1 MSLPEYK
8 IKSDNIKGNSEET
21 SAVSKISYEIENANN
36 NGLNDESIK
45 RQIKKAQNN
54 NRFPENLSY
63 VRSYTDP
70 KTGTTTSAFLNK
82 DTGKVTLGMTG
93 TNVHK
98 DAILKQTFGVPSSQ
112 GYIDAS
118 ETLKDI
124 VADANIGLR
133 SVTDKDPHFK
143 GTQDFIK
150 EIKKDYDIDFIT
162 GHSLGGR
169 DTMILGM
176 SNDIKHIVV
185 YNPAPLAIKDVSGL
199 YADEEELK
207 KLIERYDG
215 HIVRFVSDED
225 ELDAGV
231 RNHLYETAGEK
242 IVLKNGEGHSMSGFL
257 ISGTQAI
264 ILSELNKVK
273 GYQDENNKA
282 LKSVRKQTRNRLHKV
297 ETLRAYWTQTT
308 GGALSSSQKQLLEAL
323 TALTIAEGLNQ
334 LVNEES
340 QHLKK
345 MYHVMAHK
353 FGDNWKKAQK
363 VGNEIGEKLTSAE
376 VIDELRKGGAYESK
390 LETDPKRKI
399 DDKIKKLNDV
409 YKNCN
414 GYIAKIKQ
422 SIEAIVSNDQ
432 MLASQI
438 GGMM

>member
-1 MSLPEYK
+1 MSQTEYQ
-8 IKSDNIKGNSEET
+8 INPGNITSNSEET
-21 SAVSKISYEIENANN
+21 SSVSKISYEIENANN
-36 NGLNDESIK
+36 NGLKK
-45 RQIKKAQNN
+45 RKIDTQIEVFKEKGK
-54 NRFPENLSY
+54 FPKNLKY
-63 VRSYTDP
+63 VDSYTDP

-98 DAILKQTFGVPSSQ
+98 GAMLRETLGFHFPQDNRDA
-112 GYIDAS
+112 Y
-118 ETLKDI
+118 ETLKDFG
-124 VADANIGLR
+124 ADVNIGLH
-133 SVTDKDPHFK
+133 SVTDKDPHYK
-143 GTQDFIK
+143 NTQDFIK
-150 EIKKDYDIDFIT
+150 NIKKNYDIDIIT

-169 DTMILGM
+169 DAMILGM
-176 SNDIKHIVV
+176 SNNIKHIVV

-199 YADEEELK
+199 YADQEELK
-207 KLIERYDG
+207 KLIEKYDG

-225 ELDAGV
+225 ELDAAV

-264 ILSELNKVK
+264 ILAELNKVK
-273 GYQDENNKA
+273 GYQDENNKS
-282 LKSVRKQTRNRLHKV
+282 LKSVRKQTRHRLHKV
-297 ETLRAYWTQTT
+297 ETLRANWIQTT
-308 GGALSSSQKQLLEAL
+308 GGSLSSSQQQLLEAL

-345 MYHVMAHK
+345 MYHAMAHK

-363 VGNEIGEKLTSAE
+363 VGNEIGKKLTSAE

-390 LETDPKRKI
+390 LETDPQRKI

-414 GYIAKIKQ
+414 DYIAKIKQ

-438 GGMM
+438 DGMM

>member
-1 MSLPEYK
+1 MSQTEYQ
-8 IKSDNIKGNSEET
+8 IKSGNIKGNSEET
-21 SAVSKISYEIENANN
+21 STVSNISYEIENANN
-36 NGLNDESIK
+36 SGLKQNKIDK
-45 RQIKKAQNN
+45 QIKKLQEKNK
-54 NRFPENLSY
+54 FPKNLSY
-63 VRSYTDP
+63 LKSYTDP

-98 DAILKQTFGVPSSQ
+98 DAILKQTFGVPSYQ
-112 GYIDAS
+112 GYIDVS

-124 VADANIGLR
+124 GADVNIGLH
-133 SVTDKDPHFK
+133 SVTDKDPHYK
-143 GTQDFIK
+143 NTQDFIK
-150 EIKKDYDIDFIT
+150 NIKKDYDIDIIT

-169 DTMILGM
+169 DAMILGM

-199 YADEEELK
+199 YADQEELK
-207 KLIERYDG
+207 KLIEKYDG

-242 IVLKNGEGHSMSGFL
+242 IVLKNGEGHAMSGIL
-257 ISGTQAI
+257 MSRTQAI
-264 ILSELNKVK
+264 ILAELNKVK

-282 LKSVRKQTRNRLHKV
+282 LKSVRKQTRHRLHKV
-297 ETLRAYWTQTT
+297 ETLRANWIQTT
-308 GGALSSSQKQLLEAL
+308 GGSLSSSQQQLLEAL

-345 MYHVMAHK
+345 MYHEMAHK
-353 FGDNWKKAQK
+353 FGDNWKKAQE
-363 VGNEIGEKLTSAE
+363 VGNEIGEKLTSEE

-438 GGMM
+438 DGMM

>member
-1 MSLPEYK
+1 MM
-8 IKSDNIKGNSEET
+8 KSDYQINSGNITSHSEET
-21 SAVSKISYEIENANN
+21 SAVSKIGYEIENANN
-36 NGLNDESIK
+36 NNLGVEKIR
-45 RQIKKAQNN
+45 RQIVKLQKKDG
-54 NRFPENLSY
+54 FPKNLKY
-63 VRSYTDP
+63 VDSYTDP

-93 TNVHK
+93 TNVNK
-98 DAILKQTFGVPSSQ
+98 
-112 GYIDAS
+112 DAS
-118 ETLKDI
+118 ETLKDFG
-124 VADANIGLR
+124 ADVNIGLHI
-133 SVTDKDPHFK
+133 VTDKDPHYK
-143 GTQDFIK
+143 NTQDFIK
-150 EIKKDYDIDFIT
+150 NIKKDYDIDIIT

-169 DTMILGM
+169 DAMILGM

-199 YADEEELK
+199 YADEDELK
-207 KLIERYDG
+207 KLIEKYDG

-225 ELDAGV
+225 ELDAVV

-264 ILSELNKVK
+264 ILAELNKVK
-273 GYQDENNKA
+273 GYQDENNKS
-282 LKSVRKQTRNRLHKV
+282 LKSVRKQTRHRLHKV
-297 ETLRAYWTQTT
+297 ETLRANWIQTT
-308 GGALSSSQKQLLEAL
+308 GGSLSSSQQQLLEAL

-345 MYHVMAHK
+345 MYHAMAHK
-353 FGDNWKKAQK
+353 FGDNWKKTQE
-363 VGNEIGEKLTSAE
+363 VGNEIGEKLTSEE

-438 GGMM
+438 DGMM

>member
-1 MSLPEYK
+1 MNKTKYQ
-8 IKSDNIKGNSEET
+8 INSDNIKSNSEET
-21 SAVSKISYEIENANN
+21 SAISSISYEIENANN
-36 NGLNDESIK
+36 NDLNNASIQT
-45 RQIKKAQNN
+45 QIEILKSQNS
-54 NRFPENLSY
+54 FPKNLSY
-63 VRSYTDP
+63 LKSYTDP

-98 DAILKQTFGVPSSQ
+98 DAILKQTFGVPSYQ

-124 VADANIGLR
+124 GAVNIGLH
-133 SVTDKDPHFK
+133 SVTDKDPHYK
-143 GTQDFIK
+143 NTQDFIK
-150 EIKKDYDIDFIT
+150 NIKKDYDIDIIT

-169 DTMILGM
+169 DAMILGM

-199 YADEEELK
+199 YADQEELK
-207 KLIERYDG
+207 KLIEKYDG

-242 IVLKNGEGHSMSGFL
+242 IVLKNGEGHAMSGIL
-257 ISGTQAI
+257 MSRTQAI
-264 ILSELNKVK
+264 ILAELNKVK

-282 LKSVRKQTRNRLHKV
+282 LKSVRKQTRHRLHKV
-297 ETLRAYWTQTT
+297 ETLRANWIQTT
-308 GGALSSSQKQLLEAL
+308 GGSLSSSQQQLLEAL

-345 MYHVMAHK
+345 MYHAMAHK
-353 FGDNWKKAQK
+353 FGDNWKKAQE
-363 VGNEIGEKLTSAE
+363 VGNEIGEKLTSEE

-438 GGMM
+438 DGMM

>member
-1 MSLPEYK
+1 MNKTKYQ
-8 IKSDNIKGNSEET
+8 INSDNIKSNSEET
-21 SAVSKISYEIENANN
+21 SAISSISYEIENANN
-36 NGLNDESIK
+36 NDLNNASIQT
-45 RQIKKAQNN
+45 QIEILKSQNS
-54 NRFPENLSY
+54 FPKNLSY
-63 VRSYTDP
+63 LKSYTDP

-98 DAILKQTFGVPSSQ
+98 DAILKQTFGVPSYQ

-124 VADANIGLR
+124 GADVNIGLH
-133 SVTDKDPHFK
+133 SVTDKDPHYK
-143 GTQDFIK
+143 NTQDFIK
-150 EIKKDYDIDFIT
+150 NIKKDYDIDIIT

-169 DTMILGM
+169 DAMILGM

-199 YADEEELK
+199 YADQEELK
-207 KLIERYDG
+207 KLIEKYDG

-242 IVLKNGEGHSMSGFL
+242 IVLKNGEG
-257 ISGTQAI
+257 
-264 ILSELNKVK
+264 
-273 GYQDENNKA
+273 
-282 LKSVRKQTRNRLHKV
+282 
-297 ETLRAYWTQTT
+297 
-308 GGALSSSQKQLLEAL
+308 
-323 TALTIAEGLNQ
+323 LNQ

-345 MYHVMAHK
+345 MYHAMAHK
-353 FGDNWKKAQK
+353 FGDNWKKAQE
-363 VGNEIGEKLTSAE
+363 VGNEIGEKLTSEE

-438 GGMM
+438 DGMM

>member
-1 MSLPEYK
+1 MNKTKYQ
-8 IKSDNIKGNSEET
+8 INSDNIKSNSEET
-21 SAVSKISYEIENANN
+21 SAISSISYEIENANN
-36 NGLNDESIK
+36 NDLNNASIQT
-45 RQIKKAQNN
+45 QIEILKSQNS
-54 NRFPENLSY
+54 FPKNLSY
-63 VRSYTDP
+63 LKSYTDP

-98 DAILKQTFGVPSSQ
+98 DAILKQTFGVPSYQ

-124 VADANIGLR
+124 GADVNIGLH
-133 SVTDKDPHFK
+133 SVTDKDPHYK
-143 GTQDFIK
+143 NTQDFIK
-150 EIKKDYDIDFIT
+150 NIKKDYDIDIIT

-169 DTMILGM
+169 DAMILGM

-199 YADEEELK
+199 YADQEELK
-207 KLIERYDG
+207 KLI
-215 HIVRFVSDED
+215 VSDED

-242 IVLKNGEGHSMSGFL
+242 IVLKNGEGHAMSGIL
-257 ISGTQAI
+257 MSRTQAI
-264 ILSELNKVK
+264 ILAELNKVK

-282 LKSVRKQTRNRLHKV
+282 LKSVRKQTRHRLHKV
-297 ETLRAYWTQTT
+297 ETLRANWIQTT
-308 GGALSSSQKQLLEAL
+308 GGSLSSSQQQLLEAL

-345 MYHVMAHK
+345 MYHAMAHK
-353 FGDNWKKAQK
+353 FGDNWKKAQE
-363 VGNEIGEKLTSAE
+363 VGNEIGEKLTSEE

-438 GGMM
+438 DGMM

>member
-1 MSLPEYK
+1 MSQMEYQ
-8 IKSDNIKGNSEET
+8 IKSGNIKGNSEET
-21 SAVSKISYEIENANN
+21 STVSNISYEIENANN
-36 NGLNDESIK
+36 SGLKQNKIDK
-45 RQIKKAQNN
+45 QIKKLQEKNK
-54 NRFPENLSY
+54 FPKNLSY
-63 VRSYTDP
+63 LKSYTDP

-98 DAILKQTFGVPSSQ
+98 DAILKQTFGVPSYQ
-112 GYIDAS
+112 GYIDVS

-124 VADANIGLR
+124 GADVNIGLH
-133 SVTDKDPHFK
+133 SVTDKDPHYK
-143 GTQDFIK
+143 NTQDFIK
-150 EIKKDYDIDFIT
+150 NIKKDYDIDIIT

-169 DTMILGM
+169 DAMILGM

-199 YADEEELK
+199 YADQEE
-207 KLIERYDG
+207 
-215 HIVRFVSDED
+215 
-225 ELDAGV
+225 
-231 RNHLYETAGEK
+231 
-242 IVLKNGEGHSMSGFL
+242 LKNGEGHAMSGIL
-257 ISGTQAI
+257 MSRTQAI
-264 ILSELNKVK
+264 ILAELNKVK

-282 LKSVRKQTRNRLHKV
+282 LKSVRKQTRHRLHKV
-297 ETLRAYWTQTT
+297 ETLRANWIQTT
-308 GGALSSSQKQLLEAL
+308 GGSLSSSQQQLLEAL

-345 MYHVMAHK
+345 MYHAMAHK
-353 FGDNWKKAQK
+353 FGDNWKKAQE
-363 VGNEIGEKLTSAE
+363 VGNEIGEKLTSEE

-438 GGMM
+438 DGMM

>member
-1 MSLPEYK
+1 MNKTKYQ
-8 IKSDNIKGNSEET
+8 INSDNIKSNSEET
-21 SAVSKISYEIENANN
+21 SAISSISYEIENANN
-36 NGLNDESIK
+36 NDLNNASIQT
-45 RQIKKAQNN
+45 QIEILKSQNS
-54 NRFPENLSY
+54 FPKNLSY
-63 VRSYTDP
+63 LKSYTDP

-98 DAILKQTFGVPSSQ
+98 DAILKQTFGVPSYQ

-124 VADANIGLR
+124 GADVNIGLH
-133 SVTDKDPHFK
+133 SVTDKDPHYK
-143 GTQDFIK
+143 IPNTLSKYQ
-150 EIKKDYDIDFIT
+150 KDYDIDIIT

-169 DTMILGM
+169 DAMILGM

-199 YADEEELK
+199 YADQEELK
-207 KLIERYDG
+207 KLIEKYDG

-242 IVLKNGEGHSMSGFL
+242 IVLKNGEGHAMSGIL
-257 ISGTQAI
+257 MSRTQAI
-264 ILSELNKVK
+264 ILAELNKVK

-282 LKSVRKQTRNRLHKV
+282 LKSVRKQTRHRLHKV
-297 ETLRAYWTQTT
+297 ETLRANWIQTT
-308 GGALSSSQKQLLEAL
+308 GGSLSSSQQQLLEAL

-345 MYHVMAHK
+345 CITRWHINLETT
-353 FGDNWKKAQK
+353 GKK
-363 VGNEIGEKLTSAE
+363 
-376 VIDELRKGGAYESK
+376 RKK
-390 LETDPKRKI
+390 LEMKLV
-399 DDKIKKLNDV
+399 KK
-409 YKNCN
+409 
-414 GYIAKIKQ
+414 
-422 SIEAIVSNDQ
+422 
-432 MLASQI
+432 
-438 GGMM
+438 

>member
-1 MSLPEYK
+1 MNKTKYQ
-8 IKSDNIKGNSEET
+8 INSDNIKSNSEET
-21 SAVSKISYEIENANN
+21 SAISSISYEIENANN
-36 NGLNDESIK
+36 NDLNNASIQT
-45 RQIKKAQNN
+45 QIEILKSQNS
-54 NRFPENLSY
+54 FPKNLSY
-63 VRSYTDP
+63 LKSYTDP

-82 DTGKVTLGMTG
+82 DTGKVT
-93 TNVHK
+93 
-98 DAILKQTFGVPSSQ
+98 
-112 GYIDAS
+112 
-118 ETLKDI
+118 
-124 VADANIGLR
+124 
-133 SVTDKDPHFK
+133 
-143 GTQDFIK
+143 
-150 EIKKDYDIDFIT
+150 
-162 GHSLGGR
+162 
-169 DTMILGM
+169 LGM

-199 YADEEELK
+199 YADQEELK
-207 KLIERYDG
+207 KLIEKYDG

-242 IVLKNGEGHSMSGFL
+242 IVLKNGEGHAMSGIL
-257 ISGTQAI
+257 MSRTQAI
-264 ILSELNKVK
+264 ILAELNKVK

-282 LKSVRKQTRNRLHKV
+282 LKSVRKQTRHRLHKV
-297 ETLRAYWTQTT
+297 ETLRANWIQTT
-308 GGALSSSQKQLLEAL
+308 GGSLSSSQQQLLEAL

-345 MYHVMAHK
+345 MYHAMAHK
-353 FGDNWKKAQK
+353 FGDNWKKAQE
-363 VGNEIGEKLTSAE
+363 VGNEIGEKITSEE

-438 GGMM
+438 DGMM

>member
-1 MSLPEYK
+1 MSQTEYQLK
-8 IKSDNIKGNSEET
+8 PGNITSNSEET
-21 SAVSKISYEIENANN
+21 SAISKISYEIENANN
-36 NGLNDESIK
+36 NGLKYDKVK
-45 RQIKKAQNN
+45 RQVNDLKSDSK
-54 NRFPENLSY
+54 FPRNLKY
-63 VRSYTDP
+63 VDSYTDP

-118 ETLKDI
+118 ETLKDFG
-124 VADANIGLR
+124 ADINIGLH

-150 EIKKDYDIDFIT
+150 EIKKDYDIDIIT

-169 DTMILGM
+169 DAMILGM

-207 KLIERYDG
+207 KLIEKYDG

-225 ELDAGV
+225 ELDADV

-257 ISGTQAI
+257 MSGTQAI
-264 ILSELNKVK
+264 ILAELNKVK
-273 GYQDENNKA
+273 GYQDENNKS
-282 LKSVRKQTRNRLHKV
+282 LKSVRKQTRHRLHKV
-297 ETLRAYWTQTT
+297 ETLRANWIQTT
-308 GGALSSSQKQLLEAL
+308 GGSLSSSQQQLLEAL

-345 MYHVMAHK
+345 MYHAMAHK
-353 FGDNWKKAQK
+353 FGDNWKKTQE
-363 VGNEIGEKLTSAE
+363 VGNEIGEKLTSEE

-438 GGMM
+438 DGMM

>member
-1 MSLPEYK
+1 MSQTEYQ
-8 IKSDNIKGNSEET
+8 IKPDNITSNSEET
-21 SAVSKISYEIENANN
+21 STISKISYEIENANN
-36 NGLNDESIK
+36 SGLKK
-45 RQIKKAQNN
+45 RKIDTQIEVFKEKGK
-54 NRFPENLSY
+54 FPKNLKY
-63 VRSYTDP
+63 VDSYTDP

-82 DTGKVTLGMTG
+82 ETGKVTLGMTG

-98 DAILKQTFGVPSSQ
+98 DAIFKKTLGIASSQ
-112 GYIDAS
+112 DNRDAS

-124 VADANIGLR
+124 GADVNIGLH
-133 SVTDKDPHFK
+133 SVTDKDPHYK
-143 GTQDFIK
+143 NTQDFIK
-150 EIKKDYDIDFIT
+150 NIKKDYDIDIIT

-169 DTMILGM
+169 DAMILGM

-199 YADEEELK
+199 YADQEELK
-207 KLIERYDG
+207 KLIEKYDG

-225 ELDAGV
+225 ELDADV

-264 ILSELNKVK
+264 ILAELNQVK
-273 GYQDENNKA
+273 GYQDENNKS
-282 LKSVRKQTRNRLHKV
+282 LKSVRKQTRHRLHKV
-297 ETLRAYWTQTT
+297 ETLRANWIQTT
-308 GGALSSSQKQLLEAL
+308 GGSLSSSQQQLLEAL

-345 MYHVMAHK
+345 MYHAMAHK
-353 FGDNWKKAQK
+353 FGDNWKKTQE
-363 VGNEIGEKLTSAE
+363 VGNEIGEKLTSEE

-438 GGMM
+438 DGMM

>member
-1 MSLPEYK
+1 MNKTKYQ
-8 IKSDNIKGNSEET
+8 INSDNIKSNSEET
-21 SAVSKISYEIENANN
+21 SAISSISYEIENANN
-36 NGLNDESIK
+36 NDLNNASIQT
-45 RQIKKAQNN
+45 QIEILKSQNS
-54 NRFPENLSY
+54 FPKNLSY
-63 VRSYTDP
+63 LKSYTDP

-98 DAILKQTFGVPSSQ
+98 DAILKQTFGVPSYQ

-124 VADANIGLR
+124 GADVNIGLH
-133 SVTDKDPHFK
+133 SVTDKDPHYK
-143 GTQDFIK
+143 NTQYFIK
-150 EIKKDYDIDFIT
+150 NIKKDYDIDIIT

-169 DTMILGM
+169 DAMILGM

-199 YADEEELK
+199 YADQEELK
-207 KLIERYDG
+207 KLIEKYDG

-242 IVLKNGEGHSMSGFL
+242 IVLKNGEGHAMSGIL
-257 ISGTQAI
+257 MSRTQAI
-264 ILSELNKVK
+264 ILAELNKVK

-282 LKSVRKQTRNRLHKV
+282 LKSVRKQTRHRLHKV
-297 ETLRAYWTQTT
+297 ETLRANWIQTT
-308 GGALSSSQKQLLEAL
+308 GGSLSSSQQQLLEAL

-345 MYHVMAHK
+345 MYHAMAHK
-353 FGDNWKKAQK
+353 FGDNWKKAQE
-363 VGNEIGEKLTSAE
+363 VGNEIGEKITSEE
-376 VIDELRKGGAYESK
+376 VIDELRKDGAYESK

-438 GGMM
+438 DGMM